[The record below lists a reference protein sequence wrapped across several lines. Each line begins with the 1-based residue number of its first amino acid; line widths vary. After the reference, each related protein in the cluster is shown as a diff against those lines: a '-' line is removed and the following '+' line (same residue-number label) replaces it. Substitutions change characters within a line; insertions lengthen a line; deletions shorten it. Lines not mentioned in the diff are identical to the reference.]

1 MRRVAETDAPSG
13 QGLVG
18 LATVWRSIVAFPELA
33 SRLGRGA
40 QQRRF
45 RPGELVASAGD
56 PATHLLLVAR
66 GRVHLI
72 CHNRSGH
79 MLAVRTATVGNLL
92 AEYSLLPDAR
102 HEGDLVTAESSE
114 VWMIPRQAVVDAV
127 RQDPQLAVDLLVSFA
142 DGMVRME
149 LHIIDLGRPTVRQR
163 MAGAIMHLATRG
175 YSTAS
180 RVWLPAPWA
189 TFATWLG
196 TTPETISRELRA
208 LTRAGIISVHGT
220 RGIQVLDSAA
230 LRRVSGDG

>member
-1 MRRVAETDAPSG
+1 MKRVAETDAPFE

-18 LATVWRSIVAFPELA
+18 AATVWRSIVALPELA
-33 SRLGRGA
+33 SRLGPYA
-40 QQRRF
+40 QQHRF
-45 RPGELVASAGD
+45 RLGERIASAGD
-56 PATHLLLVAR
+56 PAMHLLLVAR

-72 CHNRSGH
+72 YHNRSGH
-79 MLAVRTATVGNLL
+79 VLAVRTATVGNFL

-114 VWMIPRQAVVDAV
+114 VWMIPRQAVVDVV
-127 RQDPQLAVDLLVSFA
+127 RQDPQLAVDLLRSFA

-149 LHIIDLGRPTVRQR
+149 LHIIDLGRPQVRQR

-175 YSTAS
+175 HSTAS

-189 TFATWLG
+189 AFATWLG

-208 LTRAGIISVHGT
+208 LTRAGIISLHGT
-220 RGIQVLDSAA
+220 RGIQILDPAA
-230 LRRVSGDG
+230 LRRAAGDG